1 MIGASRKTV
10 YIAGVSEEPAMI
22 VSKLGDSLIVRL
34 SDDEVKAIGLKEG
47 DQVVVKPIK
56 EWTGTAKTHAERDAA
71 LERLRRFEGMMP
83 ADFKFN
89 RDEANER

>member
-1 MIGASRKTV
+1 
-10 YIAGVSEEPAMI
+10 MI

-34 SDDEVKAIGLKEG
+34 SEDVVKTLGLKEG
-47 DQVVVKPIK
+47 DKVVVKPLDV
-56 EWTGTAKTHAERDAA
+56 TPAA
-71 LERLRRFEGMMP
+71 LTDPLARRKALDELRRFEGMMP